1 MVDNW
6 VDDISLGI
14 ISLVHIFN
22 PEQVIIGGGVSGRKE
37 FIEALSKKV
46 HEKVMPRFSEGLEI
60 VPAKL
65 GNDAGL
71 VGAIYYLIE
80 NK

>member
-1 MVDNW
+1 
-6 VDDISLGI
+6 
-14 ISLVHIFN
+14 
-22 PEQVIIGGGVSGRKE
+22 
-37 FIEALSKKV
+37 
-46 HEKVMPRFSEGLEI
+46 MPRFAEDLEI

-71 VGAIYYLIE
+71 IGAIYYLKE